1 MHEKVN
7 LSAPGQEDTRKYRL
21 AVFSCWFI
29 LFRAE
34 KVFDK
39 VWIFANRETDIRY
52 NTEVLVKAARMNE
65 KGNCGY
71 SRAAA
76 SKS

>member
-7 LSAPGQEDTRKYRL
+7 LSAPGQGDTRKYRL
-21 AVFSCWFI
+21 GSLAVDLFR
-29 LFRAE
+29 FRAE

-39 VWIFANRETDIRY
+39 VWIFANRETDRRY
-52 NTEVLVKAARMNE
+52 NTKILVQAARMNE

-76 SKS
+76 SKA